1 MSVQL
6 ISEGLRTICAVLFL
20 AKPAKTDSASQSKA
34 AAPAMSERRLYCCC
48 KSNVA
53 FRVRRLPKS
62 KRFRRFIHISPWPNG
77 RTAGRSPAGCG
88 FAPCGRAKFMRDI
101 CVCLYLPVS
110 LYAGVCGNGL
120 FPEGLGCVISSI
132 YGRAVFPHSIPKP
145 IRGISPYAGRAAA
158 RLSSRVSVG
167 HFIFTCRGCEGVIF
181 EGVRRMLAQLLSNHF
196 RALIFIAF
204 GKADSI
210 SMPALGDMASVWGID
225 VCLPQRVALVAD
237 DVHGLEW
244 ARRSPGR

>member
-88 FAPCGRAKFMRDI
+88 FTPCGRAKFMRDI

-167 HFIFTCRGCEGVIF
+167 HYISICGGVSGLFSKGWTDACATF
-181 EGVRRMLAQLLSNHF
+181 EQPLS
-196 RALIFIAF
+196 
-204 GKADSI
+204 
-210 SMPALGDMASVWGID
+210 
-225 VCLPQRVALVAD
+225 
-237 DVHGLEW
+237 
-244 ARRSPGR
+244 SP